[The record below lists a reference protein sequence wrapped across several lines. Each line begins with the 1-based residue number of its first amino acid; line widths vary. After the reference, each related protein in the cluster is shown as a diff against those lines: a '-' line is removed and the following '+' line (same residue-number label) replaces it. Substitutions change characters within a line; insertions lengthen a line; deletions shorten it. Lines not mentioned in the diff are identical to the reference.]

1 MTWVDRR
8 RKAKKAAIFCVVLSF
23 LMLAGCKEKKTQE
36 FPDSPMPGMDAQ
48 NQYLCTGIINFQE
61 TEDFFCGTNMDG
73 MQLQYYDKESGV
85 SGVLCPDPACNHDTG
100 DCSAKIDGSS
110 LSVYDGKFYWVAPKG
125 IRERALYRSDLSG
138 TNREELRVLDPD
150 KVITP
155 YQPQWYMVHRGN
167 LYFLG
172 RANIVEGTRNR
183 QRITLQTTPLEGNE
197 DFTILYQEIFDAG
210 SEFSVRFVG
219 NYVYLSCVSFEAAGG
234 PFDITIIRYNTE
246 TQTGEELYTEKGV
259 SQYLGQIWVTEQG
272 EIYLPG
278 AGEGKAYVW
287 KIQDG
292 QRKEMLSWEDGDDS
306 PPDLLDEVVVHMTR
320 KEYTRWLNVMD
331 YTGKTLYEGKLFPQP
346 VPGLEGDPGVFGD
359 PQTQGPEYG
368 FALVGGDSQKLI
380 IHLNAFQEGM
390 VDYTLMLDLTD
401 NLKPTVLWSDTVNA

>member
-1 MTWVDRR
+1 MDR
-8 RKAKKAAIFCVVLSF
+8 
-23 LMLAGCKEKKTQE
+23 
-36 FPDSPMPGMDAQ
+36 
-48 NQYLCTGIINFQE
+48 
-61 TEDFFCGTNMDG
+61 
-73 MQLQYYDKESGV
+73 MQLQYYDKESGA

-100 DCSAKIDGSS
+100 DCSANIGGNS

-125 IRERALYRSDLSG
+125 IREMALYRSDLSG
-138 TNREELRVLDPD
+138 TNREELRVLDPN

-172 RANIVEGTRNR
+172 RANIVEETRNR

-259 SQYLGQIWVTEQG
+259 SQYLGKIWVTEQG

-287 KIQDG
+287 KIQNG
-292 QRKEMLSWEDGDDS
+292 QRKELLSWEDGDDS

-320 KEYTRWLNVMD
+320 KGYTRWLNVMD
-331 YTGKTLYEGKLFPQP
+331 YTGKILYEGKLFPEP
-346 VPGLEGDPGVFGD
+346 VPGVEGDPGVFGD
-359 PQTQGPEYG
+359 PQAQGPEYG

-380 IHLNAFQEGM
+380 IQVTACQESGG
-390 VDYTLMLDLTD
+390 DYTLMLDLTD
-401 NLKPTVLWSDTVNA
+401 NLKPTVLWSDMENG